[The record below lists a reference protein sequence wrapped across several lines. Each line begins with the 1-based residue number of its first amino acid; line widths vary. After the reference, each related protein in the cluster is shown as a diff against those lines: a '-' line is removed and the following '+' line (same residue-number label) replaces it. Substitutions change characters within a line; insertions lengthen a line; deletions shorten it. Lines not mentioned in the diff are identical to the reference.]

1 MRTVKH
7 NAVGVVAL
15 VALVSLAGCAL
26 PGSIQGDALR
36 GDRVTDLPDDPN
48 SEPVETLVRMGDFTL
63 ARGDV
68 VTAVAMYRR
77 AHQAA
82 PNAIVPLLRL
92 GSSLAQL
99 GSYQE
104 SAGAYRTAL
113 ELDAVNAEAQR
124 GLGNALVALNRPTEA
139 LPYLE
144 TALAISN
151 DYRAYNSIGVA
162 LDHLGRHEDAQ
173 FYYRQGVTAA
183 PNDIDLVS
191 NLAISLALSGQ
202 FQEAIQLAEQAAT
215 VPEANM
221 RHRSTLA
228 LVLALAGRMDE
239 SAEIIASDMPTDGV
253 NATMQYFAVLRNIP
267 SSADR
272 AVAIGGA
279 GSPAIGP

>member
-1 MRTVKH
+1 MRTRWRIP
-7 NAVGVVAL
+7 AG
-15 VALVSLAGCAL
+15 LVSAVVIATTAGCAL
-26 PGSIQGDALR
+26 PGTIQGDALR
-36 GDRVTDLPDDPN
+36 GEVETSLPDDPAGQ
-48 SEPVETLVRMGDFTL
+48 PVETLVRMGDFTL
-63 ARGDV
+63 ARGD
-68 VTAVAMYRR
+68 ALSAIGMYRQ
-77 AHQAA
+77 AHQTA
-82 PNAIVPLLRL
+82 PSAITPLLRL
-92 GSSLAQL
+92 GASLAQV

-113 ELDAVNAEAQR
+113 EIDAVNAEAQR
-124 GLGNALVALNRPTEA
+124 GLGNALVALNRPSEA

-173 FYYRQGVTAA
+173 FYYRQGVAAA
-183 PNDIDLVS
+183 PNDIDLTS

-202 FQEAIQLAEQAAT
+202 FQEAIQFAERAAT
-215 VPEANM
+215 VPEAGV
-221 RHRSTLA
+221 RHRQTLG
-228 LVLALAGRMDE
+228 LVLALAGRTDAAADVM
-239 SAEIIASDMPTDGV
+239 AADMPVEDAI
-253 NATMQYFAVLRNIP
+253 NAVQYFEVVRSIP